1 MRVHLLT
8 LFMNLVSKLTIVNIS
23 NSMFL
28 SRLKLIAKGFCV
40 GSADVVPGVSGGTMA
55 FILGIYPQLIN
66 AIKSFD
72 SEWLRM
78 ILSFNIKG
86 IINRPHFNFLIP
98 LGIGA
103 VAAILFFTRI
113 ISLPT
118 LIRTQPEIIYGL
130 FFGLVLGS
138 IVLLFRH
145 LGMGLLLRRALF
157 LLLGILFGGFVV
169 TMVPA
174 STPDGSWFI
183 FLCGAIAISA
193 MILPGISGSFI
204 LLMMKKYAYIFNAI
218 GHFDFSIIL
227 PFMFGIMTGIVL
239 FSRVLSYFL
248 KRFYQ
253 QTILFITGILIA
265 SLYVIWPFQTRL
277 YEVVRHKERLVSS
290 TPYFPEAFSQQ
301 ILYSLIMML
310 VGLVVVIALDYFSEK
325 DSTLL

>member
-1 MRVHLLT
+1 M
-8 LFMNLVSKLTIVNIS
+8 FISK
-23 NSMFL
+23 
-28 SRLKLIAKGFCV
+28 LKLIAKGFCV

-78 ILSFNIKG
+78 ILSLNIKG
-86 IINRPHFNFLIP
+86 ILNRPHFGFLIP

-103 VAAILFFTRI
+103 VTALLFFTRV

-145 LGMGLLLRRALF
+145 LGITLLFRRVIF
-157 LLLGILFGGFVV
+157 LLIGIAFGGFVV
-169 TMVPA
+169 TLVPA
-174 STPDGSWFI
+174 STPDASWFI

-218 GHFDFSIIL
+218 GHFEFSIIF
-227 PFMFGIMTGIVL
+227 PFILGIITGVVL
-239 FSRVLSYFL
+239 FSRVLSYLL
-248 KRFYQ
+248 KSFYQ

-265 SLYVIWPFQTRL
+265 SLYVIWPFQARL

-290 TPYFPEAFSQQ
+290 VPYMPEAFSNQ
-301 ILYSLIMML
+301 IFYSLIMML
-310 VGLVVVIALDYFSEK
+310 IGLLAVILLDHLSEK
-325 DSTLL
+325 DSSLL

>member
-1 MRVHLLT
+1 ML
-8 LFMNLVSKLTIVNIS
+8 I
-23 NSMFL
+23 

-78 ILSFNIKG
+78 IFTLNIKG
-86 IINRPHFNFLIP
+86 ILNRPHFGFLIP

-103 VAAILFFTRI
+103 VCAILFFTRV

-145 LGMGLLLRRALF
+145 LGMVLLLRRSLF
-157 LLLGILFGGFVV
+157 LIIGILFGGFVV
-169 TMVPA
+169 TLVPA
-174 STPDGSWFI
+174 STPDDSWFI

-204 LLMMKKYAYIFNAI
+204 LLMMKKYAYIFDAI

-227 PFMFGIMTGIVL
+227 PFMFGIITGVIL
-239 FSRVLSYFL
+239 FSRVLSYLL
-248 KRFYQ
+248 KTFYQ

-265 SLYVIWPFQTRL
+265 SLYVIWPFQNRV
-277 YEVVRHKERLVSS
+277 YEVVRDKERLVSS
-290 TPYFPEAFSQQ
+290 VPYFPEAINSQFF
-301 ILYSLIMML
+301 YSLLMVII
-310 VGLVVVIALDYFSEK
+310 GLAAVIILDNLSKEK
-325 DSTLL
+325 STLL

>member
-1 MRVHLLT
+1 MI
-8 LFMNLVSKLTIVNIS
+8 K
-23 NSMFL
+23 

-78 ILSFNIKG
+78 IISLNVKG
-86 IINRPHFNFLIP
+86 TINRPHFSFLIP

-103 VAAILFFTRI
+103 VSALIFFTRI
-113 ISLPT
+113 VPLPT
-118 LIRTQPEIIYGL
+118 LIRTQPEIVYGL

-145 LGMGLLLRRALF
+145 LGAHLLIKRALF
-157 LLLGILFGGFVV
+157 LIIGIAFGGLVV

-174 STPDGSWFI
+174 STPDDPWFI

-204 LLMMKKYAYIFNAI
+204 LLMLKKYAFIFNAI

-227 PFMFGIMTGIVL
+227 PFMLGIITGVVL
-239 FSRVLSYFL
+239 FSRILSFL
-248 KRFYQ
+248 LKTFYQ
-253 QTILFITGILIA
+253 QTILFITGLLIA

-277 YEVVRHKERLVSS
+277 YELIRNKERLVSS
-290 TPYFPEAFSQQ
+290 VPYIPEGLSNQVFISIAMM
-301 ILYSLIMML
+301 IIGLALVMVLDRYSEDT
-310 VGLVVVIALDYFSEK
+310 GSIAN
-325 DSTLL
+325 

>member
-1 MRVHLLT
+1 
-8 LFMNLVSKLTIVNIS
+8 
-23 NSMFL
+23 MFI
-28 SRLKLIAKGFCV
+28 SRLKLVVKGFCV

-78 ILSFNIKG
+78 ILSINLKG
-86 IINRPHFNFLIP
+86 IINRPHFDFLIP
-98 LGIGA
+98 LGIGI
-103 VAAILFFTRI
+103 VAALLFFTRI
-113 ISLPT
+113 ISLPN

-145 LGMGLLLRRALF
+145 LGMHLLLKRVLF
-157 LLLGILFGGFVV
+157 LVLGILFGGFVV
-169 TMVPA
+169 TLVPA
-174 STPDGSWFI
+174 STPDASWFI

-204 LLMMKKYAYIFNAI
+204 LLMMKKYAYIFDAI

-227 PFMFGIMTGIVL
+227 PFVFGIMAGVVI
-239 FSRVLSYFL
+239 FSRVLSYLL
-248 KRFYQ
+248 KTFYQ
-253 QTILFITGILIA
+253 QTVLFITGILVA
-265 SLYVIWPFQTRL
+265 SLYVIWPFQTRV

-290 TPYFPEAFSQQ
+290 IPYLPEAINSQL
-301 ILYSLIMML
+301 LYSLIMM
-310 VGLVVVIALDYFSEK
+310 VIGLSVVIALDHLSEK

>member
-1 MRVHLLT
+1 
-8 LFMNLVSKLTIVNIS
+8 
-23 NSMFL
+23 MFI

-72 SEWLRM
+72 SEWVKM
-78 ILSFNIKG
+78 IFSLNIKG
-86 IINRPHFNFLIP
+86 IINRPHFGFLIP

-103 VAAILFFTRI
+103 VAALLFFTRI
-113 ISLPT
+113 VSLPD

-145 LGMGLLLRRALF
+145 SGLILLIKQMLF
-157 LLLGILFGGFVV
+157 LLVGILFGGFVV
-169 TMVPA
+169 TLVPA
-174 STPDGSWFI
+174 STPDDSWFI

-204 LLMMKKYAYIFNAI
+204 LLIMKKYAYIFNAI

-227 PFMFGIMTGIVL
+227 PFVLGIFTGIII
-239 FSRVLSYFL
+239 FSRVLSYLL
-248 KRFYQ
+248 KTFYQ

-265 SLYVIWPFQTRL
+265 SLYVIWPFQTRV
-277 YEVVRHKERLVSS
+277 YEIVRDKERLISS
-290 TPYFPEAFSQQ
+290 VPFLPEAFSNE
-301 ILYSLIMML
+301 LVYSFIMML
-310 VGLVVVIALDYFSEK
+310 IGLAAVIILDHLSGK
-325 DSTLL
+325 DSMLM

>member
-1 MRVHLLT
+1 
-8 LFMNLVSKLTIVNIS
+8 
-23 NSMFL
+23 MFI

-78 ILSFNIKG
+78 ILSLNLKG
-86 IINRPHFNFLIP
+86 IIDRPHFGFLIP
-98 LGIGA
+98 LGIGVVSA
-103 VAAILFFTRI
+103 LLFFTRV
-113 ISLPT
+113 ISLPN

-145 LGMGLLLRRALF
+145 LGMNLLFRRVLF
-157 LLLGILFGGFVV
+157 LVLGILFGGFVV
-169 TMVPA
+169 TLVPA
-174 STPDGSWFI
+174 STPDASWFI

-204 LLMMKKYAYIFNAI
+204 LLMMKKYAYIFDAI

-227 PFMFGIMTGIVL
+227 PFMFGILTGVIL
-239 FSRVLSYFL
+239 FSRVLSYLL
-248 KRFYQ
+248 KTFYQ

-265 SLYVIWPFQTRL
+265 SLYVIWPFQTRV
-277 YEVVRHKERLVSS
+277 YEIVRHKERLVSS
-290 TPYFPEAFSQQ
+290 IPYMPEAINIQLF
-301 ILYSLIMML
+301 YSLIMMFI
-310 VGLVVVIALDYFSEK
+310 GLVAVIALDHLSEK
-325 DSTLL
+325 DSTIL

>member
-1 MRVHLLT
+1 
-8 LFMNLVSKLTIVNIS
+8 
-23 NSMFL
+23 MFIQ
-28 SRLKLIAKGFCV
+28 RLKLIAKGFCV

-78 ILSFNIKG
+78 ILSLNIKG
-86 IINRPHFNFLIP
+86 IVNRPHFGFLIP

-103 VAAILFFTRI
+103 ISALLFFTRI
-113 ISLPT
+113 VSLPT

-130 FFGLVLGS
+130 FFGLIVGS

-145 LGMGLLLRRALF
+145 MGMYLLLKRILF
-157 LLLGILFGGFVV
+157 LFLGVLFGGFVV

-174 STPDGSWFI
+174 STPDDAWFI

-218 GHFDFSIIL
+218 GHFEFSIIL
-227 PFMFGIMTGIVL
+227 PFVLGIITGVII
-239 FSRVLSYFL
+239 FSRILSYLL

-253 QTILFITGILIA
+253 QTILFISGLLIA

-277 YEVVRHKERLVSS
+277 YEVVRNKERLISS
-290 TPYFPEAFSQQ
+290 VPYLPESFSS
-301 ILYSLIMML
+301 IVFYSIIMMFIGLAMVL
-310 VGLVVVIALDYFSEK
+310 VLDHFSEEAGAIH
-325 DSTLL
+325 S

>member
-1 MRVHLLT
+1 
-8 LFMNLVSKLTIVNIS
+8 
-23 NSMFL
+23 MFK

-78 ILSFNIKG
+78 IMSFNLKG
-86 IINRPHFNFLIP
+86 IINRPHFGFLIP

-103 VAAILFFTRI
+103 VTALLFFTRVV
-113 ISLPT
+113 SLPT

-145 LGMGLLLRRALF
+145 LGLRLLLCRVVF
-157 LLLGILFGGFVV
+157 LIAGILFGGFVV

-174 STPDGSWFI
+174 STPDDTWFI
-183 FLCGAIAISA
+183 FLCGVIAISA

-204 LLMMKKYAYIFNAI
+204 LLMLKKYAYIFNAI

-227 PFMFGIMTGIVL
+227 PFMLGIITGVVF
-239 FSRVLSYFL
+239 FSRLLSYLL

-253 QTILFITGILIA
+253 QTILFITGLLIA
-265 SLYVIWPFQTRL
+265 SLYVIWPYQTRV
-277 YEVVRHKERLVSS
+277 YELVRNKERLVSS
-290 TPYFPEAFSQQ
+290 VPYLPEAISNQMF
-301 ILYSLIMML
+301 YSIIMMI
-310 VGLVVVIALDYFSEK
+310 VGLALVIILDRYTEETATISN
-325 DSTLL
+325 

>member
-1 MRVHLLT
+1 
-8 LFMNLVSKLTIVNIS
+8 
-23 NSMFL
+23 MFK
-28 SRLKLIAKGFCV
+28 SRLTLIAKGFCV

-78 ILSFNIKG
+78 IMSFNLKG
-86 IINRPHFNFLIP
+86 IINRPHFGFLIP

-103 VAAILFFTRI
+103 VTALLFFTRVV
-113 ISLPT
+113 SLPT

-145 LGMGLLLRRALF
+145 LGLQLLLSRVVF
-157 LLLGILFGGFVV
+157 LIAGILFGGFVV

-174 STPDGSWFI
+174 STPDDSWFI

-218 GHFDFSIIL
+218 GHFEFSIVL
-227 PFMFGIMTGIVL
+227 PFLLGILTGVVL
-239 FSRVLSYFL
+239 FSRILSYLL
-248 KRFYQ
+248 KQYYQ
-253 QTILFITGILIA
+253 QAILFITGLLVA
-265 SLYVIWPFQTRL
+265 SLYVIWPFQNRL
-277 YEVVRHKERLVSS
+277 YEVVRNKERLVS
-290 TPYFPEAFSQQ
+290 TVPYIPEAFSAQ
-301 ILYSLIMML
+301 IIYSMIMMFI
-310 VGLVVVIALDYFSEK
+310 GLTMVIILDRLSGEMG
-325 DSTLL
+325 TVHN

>member
-1 MRVHLLT
+1 ML
-8 LFMNLVSKLTIVNIS
+8 I
-23 NSMFL
+23 

-103 VAAILFFTRI
+103 VAAILFFTRVV
-113 ISLPT
+113 SLPT

-130 FFGLVLGS
+130 FFGLVVGS
-138 IVLLFRH
+138 IILLFRH
-145 LGMGLLLRRALF
+145 LGMYLLVRRILF
-157 LLLGILFGGFVV
+157 LLLGVVFGGFVV

-174 STPDGSWFI
+174 STPDDSWFI

-227 PFMFGIMTGIVL
+227 PFMFGIITGVVL
-239 FSRVLSYFL
+239 FSRILSYLL

-277 YEVVRHKERLVSS
+277 YEVVRNKERLVSS
-290 TPYFPEAFSQQ
+290 VPYMPEVYSNQ
-301 ILYSLIMML
+301 IVYSLIMML
-310 VGLVVVIALDYFSEK
+310 IGLALVIGLDHFSK
-325 DSTLL
+325 KGSRLL

>member
-1 MRVHLLT
+1 
-8 LFMNLVSKLTIVNIS
+8 
-23 NSMFL
+23 MFIN
-28 SRLKLIAKGFCV
+28 RLKLIAKGFCV

-72 SEWLRM
+72 SEWVKM
-78 ILSFNIKG
+78 ILSLNIKG
-86 IINRPHFNFLIP
+86 IINRPHFSFLIP

-103 VAAILFFTRI
+103 VLAILFFTRI
-113 ISLPT
+113 VSLPT
-118 LIRTQPEIIYGL
+118 YIRTHPEIIYGL

-145 LGMGLLLRRALF
+145 LGASLLLRRALYLF
-157 LLLGILFGGFVV
+157 IGIFFGGFIV
-169 TMVPA
+169 TLVPA
-174 STPDGSWFI
+174 STPDDSWFI

-218 GHFDFSIIL
+218 GHFDFSIII
-227 PFMFGIMTGIVL
+227 PFAFGIITGVIL
-239 FSRVLSYFL
+239 FSRILSYLL
-248 KRFYQ
+248 KTFYQ

-277 YEVVRHKERLVSS
+277 YEVVRSKERLVSS
-290 TPYFPEAFSQQ
+290 VPYVPEAFSNQM
-301 ILYSLIMML
+301 LYSLIMML
-310 VGLVVVIALDYFSEK
+310 IGLVLVIALDHFSEK
-325 DSTLL
+325 DSTLI

>member
-1 MRVHLLT
+1 ML
-8 LFMNLVSKLTIVNIS
+8 I
-23 NSMFL
+23 
-28 SRLKLIAKGFCV
+28 SRLKLIAKGFCI

-78 ILSFNIKG
+78 ILSLNIKG
-86 IINRPHFNFLIP
+86 IINRPHFGFLIP

-103 VAAILFFTRI
+103 VAALIFFTRV
-113 ISLPT
+113 ISLPS

-145 LGMGLLLRRALF
+145 LGMTLLLKRVLF
-157 LLLGILFGGFVV
+157 LLIGIAFGGFVV
-169 TMVPA
+169 TLVPA
-174 STPDGSWFI
+174 STPDASWFI

-227 PFMFGIMTGIVL
+227 PFMFGIITGVIL
-239 FSRVLSYFL
+239 FSRVLSYLL

-265 SLYVIWPFQTRL
+265 SLYVIWPFQTRV

-290 TPYFPEAFSQQ
+290 VPYIPDAFSNQ
-301 ILYSLIMML
+301 ILYSVIMAL
-310 VGLVVVIALDYFSEK
+310 VGLAAVIILNHISEK

>member
-1 MRVHLLT
+1 M
-8 LFMNLVSKLTIVNIS
+8 II
-23 NSMFL
+23 

-78 ILSFNIKG
+78 VLSLNIKG
-86 IINRPHFNFLIP
+86 IINRPHFGFLIP

-103 VAAILFFTRI
+103 VAALIFFTRV
-113 ISLPT
+113 ISLPS

-145 LGMGLLLRRALF
+145 LGMTLLLKRVLF
-157 LLLGILFGGFVV
+157 LLIGIVFGGFVV
-169 TMVPA
+169 TLVPA
-174 STPDGSWFI
+174 STPDASWFI
-183 FLCGAIAISA
+183 FLCGAIAITA

-227 PFMFGIMTGIVL
+227 PFMFGIVTGVIL
-239 FSRVLSYFL
+239 FSRVLSYLL

-265 SLYVIWPFQTRL
+265 SLYVIWPFQTRV

-290 TPYFPEAFSQQ
+290 VPYIPDAFSNQ
-301 ILYSLIMML
+301 ILYSLIVAL
-310 VGLVVVIALDYFSEK
+310 VGLAAVIILDHISEK
-325 DSTLL
+325 DGTLL

>member
-1 MRVHLLT
+1 
-8 LFMNLVSKLTIVNIS
+8 
-23 NSMFL
+23 MFL
-28 SRLKLIAKGFCV
+28 SRIKLVAKGFCV

-78 ILSFNIKG
+78 ILSFNLKG
-86 IINRPHFNFLIP
+86 IINRPHFGFLIP

-103 VAAILFFTRI
+103 VCALLFFTRV
-113 ISLPT
+113 ISLPN

-145 LGMGLLLRRALF
+145 LGIHLLLRRALF
-157 LLLGILFGGFVV
+157 LLLGILFGAFVV
-169 TMVPA
+169 TLVPA
-174 STPDGSWFI
+174 STPDDSWFI
-183 FLCGAIAISA
+183 FICGAVAISA

-204 LLMMKKYAYIFNAI
+204 LLMMKKYAYIFDAI

-227 PFMFGIMTGIVL
+227 PFMFGIFTGVIL
-239 FSRVLSYFL
+239 FSRVLSYLL
-248 KRFYQ
+248 KTFYQ

-265 SLYVIWPFQTRL
+265 SLYVIWPFQTRI
-277 YEVVRHKERLVSS
+277 YETIRDKERLVSS
-290 TPYFPEAFSQQ
+290 VPYMPETLSNNL
-301 ILYSLIMML
+301 IYSLLMML
-310 VGLVVVIALDYFSEK
+310 IGLAAVIILDRLSEK

>member
-1 MRVHLLT
+1 ML
-8 LFMNLVSKLTIVNIS
+8 I
-23 NSMFL
+23 

-72 SEWLRM
+72 SEWLKM
-78 ILSFNIKG
+78 ILSFNLKEV
-86 IINRPHFNFLIP
+86 INRPHFGFLIP

-103 VAAILFFTRI
+103 VSALIFFTRVV
-113 ISLPT
+113 SLPT

-130 FFGLVLGS
+130 FFGLVIGS

-145 LGMGLLLRRALF
+145 LGMSLLLKQALY
-157 LLLGILFGGFVV
+157 LILGVLFGGFVV
-169 TMVPA
+169 TLVPA
-174 STPDGSWFI
+174 STPDSSWFI

-227 PFMFGIMTGIVL
+227 PFIFGILTGVIL
-239 FSRVLSYFL
+239 FTRVLSYLL

-265 SLYVIWPFQTRL
+265 SLYVIWPFQTRV
-277 YEVVRHKERLVSS
+277 YEIVRHKERLVSS
-290 TPYFPEAFSQQ
+290 VPYLPEAYNNQ
-301 ILYSLIMML
+301 IFYSLIMML
-310 VGLVVVIALDYFSEK
+310 IGLVLVVALDYFSEK
-325 DSTLL
+325 TALSYN

>member
-1 MRVHLLT
+1 ML
-8 LFMNLVSKLTIVNIS
+8 I
-23 NSMFL
+23 
-28 SRLKLIAKGFCV
+28 SRLKLIGKGFCV

-55 FILGIYPQLIN
+55 FILGIYSQLIN

-78 ILSFNIKG
+78 IISFNVKG
-86 IINRPHFNFLIP
+86 MINRPHFGFLIP
-98 LGIGA
+98 LGIGI
-103 VAAILFFTRI
+103 VAALLFFTRV

-138 IVLLFRH
+138 IVMLFRH
-145 LGMGLLLRRALF
+145 LGMDLLLRRVLF
-157 LLLGILFGGFVV
+157 LLFGILFGGFVV

-174 STPDGSWFI
+174 TTPDDVWFI

-218 GHFDFSIIL
+218 GYLDFSIIL
-227 PFMFGIMTGIVL
+227 PFIFGIVTGVVL
-239 FSRVLSYFL
+239 FSRLLSYLL

-277 YEVVRHKERLVSS
+277 YEVVRNKERLISS
-290 TPYFPEAFSQQ
+290 VPIMPEAFTNQ

-310 VGLVVVIALDYFSEK
+310 IGLLAVIVLDFLSKKENAL
-325 DSTLL
+325 L

>member
-1 MRVHLLT
+1 
-8 LFMNLVSKLTIVNIS
+8 
-23 NSMFL
+23 MFI

-55 FILGIYPQLIN
+55 FVLGIYPQLIN

-78 ILSFNIKG
+78 ILSLNVKG
-86 IINRPHFNFLIP
+86 MINRPHFGFLIP

-103 VAAILFFTRI
+103 VAAFLFFTRI
-113 ISLPT
+113 VSLPT
-118 LIRTQPEIIYGL
+118 LVRTHPEVIYGL
-130 FFGLVLGS
+130 FFGLILGS

-145 LGMGLLLRRALF
+145 MGMYSLLRRALF
-157 LLLGILFGGFVV
+157 LILGILIGGFVV

-174 STPDGSWFI
+174 STPDNNWFI

-193 MILPGISGSFI
+193 MLLPGISGSFI

-227 PFMFGIMTGIVL
+227 PFVFGLITGV
-239 FSRVLSYFL
+239 VLSSRLLSYLL
-248 KRFYQ
+248 KKFYQ
-253 QTILFITGILIA
+253 QTIVFIIGLLVA

-277 YEVVRHKERLVSS
+277 YEVVRNKEILVSS
-290 TPYFPEAFSQQ
+290 VPYMPESFSNQM
-301 ILYSLIMML
+301 LYSLIMMAIGFAL
-310 VGLVVVIALDYFSEK
+310 VIILDRLSGEAG
-325 DSTLL
+325 TIHN

>member
-1 MRVHLLT
+1 
-8 LFMNLVSKLTIVNIS
+8 
-23 NSMFL
+23 MFI

-78 ILSFNIKG
+78 ILSLNVKG
-86 IINRPHFNFLIP
+86 VINRPHFGFLIP

-103 VAAILFFTRI
+103 VTAILFFTRI
-113 ISLPT
+113 LSLPG

-130 FFGLVLGS
+130 FFGLIMGS

-145 LGMGLLLRRALF
+145 LGVALLLKRFLF
-157 LLLGILFGGFVV
+157 LLFGILFGGFVV
-169 TMVPA
+169 TLVPA
-174 STPDGSWFI
+174 STPDDGWFI

-227 PFMFGIMTGIVL
+227 PFAFGIITGVVL
-239 FSRVLSYFL
+239 FSRVLSYL
-248 KRFYQ
+248 LRSFYQ

-290 TPYFPEAFSQQ
+290 VPYIPDIFGNQ
-301 ILYSLIMML
+301 ILYSLIMMIIGLSL
-310 VGLVVVIALDYFSEK
+310 VLALDHFSEK